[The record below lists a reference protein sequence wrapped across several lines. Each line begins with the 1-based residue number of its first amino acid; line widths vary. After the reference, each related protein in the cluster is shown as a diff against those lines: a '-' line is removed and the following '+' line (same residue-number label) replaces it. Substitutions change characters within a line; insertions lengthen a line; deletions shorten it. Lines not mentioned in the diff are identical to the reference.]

1 MIVTSLCVGHHVT
14 GLKVGAKNARRYF
27 PRGAREIELRLDHLC
42 IECALAPDFWQDQAE
57 IHDPRLCLWLES
69 KQWIE
74 RANGPAPVAMI
85 RSGKNSFTLIPF
97 DKSMR
102 KRSGD
107 NKEIR
112 HEDQYVEIRA
122 RDSRERGAD

>member
-85 RSGKNSFTLIPF
+85 RSGNNSFTLIPF

-107 NKEIR
+107 NKENR
-112 HEDQYVEIRA
+112 HEDQHVEI
-122 RDSRERGAD
+122 